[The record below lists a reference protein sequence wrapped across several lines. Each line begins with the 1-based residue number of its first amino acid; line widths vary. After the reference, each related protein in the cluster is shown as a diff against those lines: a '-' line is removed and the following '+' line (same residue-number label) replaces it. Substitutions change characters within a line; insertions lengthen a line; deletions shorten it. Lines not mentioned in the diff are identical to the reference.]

1 MKVIVILSL
10 WIALGLAVAWVIGGA
25 ASLIGRRPGE

>member
-1 MKVIVILSL
+1 MTIAAIIVG
-10 WIALGLAVAWVIGGA
+10 WTVLGLAVSFVFGA